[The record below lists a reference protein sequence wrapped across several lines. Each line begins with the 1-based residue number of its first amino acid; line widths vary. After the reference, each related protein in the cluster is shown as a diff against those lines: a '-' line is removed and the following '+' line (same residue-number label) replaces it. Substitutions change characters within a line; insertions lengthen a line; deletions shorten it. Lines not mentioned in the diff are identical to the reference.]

1 MPNEAHI
8 RSDEV
13 IGALVRGGF
22 TVFRRDRAGTI
33 LERGLR
39 AVVVP
44 HASALTWSDLAS
56 LRRMAG
62 LGHREL
68 LTLLR
73 PR

>member
-1 MPNEAHI
+1 MPDDVHI
-8 RSDEV
+8 RSDDV

-22 TVFRRDRAGTI
+22 TVYRRDPVGTI
-33 LERGLR
+33 LERGVR

-44 HASALTWSDLAS
+44 HARALTWSDLAA

-62 LGHREL
+62 IGHREL

>member
-1 MPNEAHI
+1 MHAHI
-8 RSDEV
+8 RSDDV
-13 IGALVRGGF
+13 VGALVRGGF
-22 TVFRRDRAGTI
+22 TVFRRDTAGTI

-44 HASALTWSDLAS
+44 AARELSWSDLAA

-62 LGHREL
+62 IGHGEL

-73 PR
+73 PRG